1 MTKIKRKKATMLQ
14 HAKKWN
20 QHSCASVYQYV
31 IAIKSARR
39 SFPAALTAVTYV
51 EFSLF
56 QSKPYV
62 LYL

>member
-1 MTKIKRKKATMLQ
+1 MTKIKRKKTTMLQ

-31 IAIKSARR
+31 IAIKSAR
-39 SFPAALTAVTYV
+39 SFPAVLTAVTYV